1 MPLIHTELQ
10 LRLKTVTT
18 FIGQFDPQPGLA
30 VQGLFDTKCSL
41 QSMKRHKN
49 LGTLTQI
56 TVSVYV
62 EN

>member
-30 VQGLFDTKCSL
+30 VQGLYDTICSQ
-41 QSMKRHKN
+41 QSIKRH
-49 LGTLTQI
+49 
-56 TVSVYV
+56 
-62 EN
+62 